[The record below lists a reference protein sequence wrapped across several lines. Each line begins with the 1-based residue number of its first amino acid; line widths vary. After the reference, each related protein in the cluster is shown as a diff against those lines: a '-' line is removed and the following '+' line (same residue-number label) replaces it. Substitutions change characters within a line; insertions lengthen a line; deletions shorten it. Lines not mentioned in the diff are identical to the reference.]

1 MSVRHALAAL
11 LAGLLV
17 AGCTDGGAPDP
28 TPTPSGATSPPTT
41 GTTTEA
47 TTSPSP
53 TPSPSPT
60 DTEVAFGTGTV
71 TIDGVEVPVSGDCD
85 VSREFGD
92 QPVDDLEQDVDVLLA
107 VDNVSGEGVPT
118 GPFAVRVRLLG
129 SGAVTGRTI
138 TSEGAGAEDGTTAE
152 ATYEGPIDVAELR
165 ERRELEFDDVA
176 VLHLEATQ
184 DRVAGTAG
192 PASRDL
198 VVDVTCP
205 VSRPG

>member
-1 MSVRHALAAL
+1 MSLRHALAAL

-17 AGCTDGGAPDP
+17 AGCTGDGAPDP
-28 TPTPSGATSPPTT
+28 TAAPSDTTSTTATGP
-41 GTTTEA
+41 TTEA
-47 TTSPSP
+47 TTSAS
-53 TPSPSPT
+53 PSPSSSPT
-60 DTEVAFGTGTV
+60 EPEVVFGTGTV
-71 TIDGVEVPVSGDCD
+71 AIDGVEVPVSGDCD
-85 VSREFGD
+85 VSRDFGE

-138 TSEGAGAEDGTTAE
+138 TSEGAAGEDGTTADV
-152 ATYEGPIDVAELR
+152 TYEGAIETAELR
-165 ERRELEFDDVA
+165 DRRGLEFVDAA

-184 DRVAGTAG
+184 ERVAGTAG
-192 PASRDL
+192 PSSRDL